1 MQVKEIMTKSP
12 RTVAPDTPILE
23 VVSLMCLY
31 RYSGLPVLE
40 GDDMVGFI
48 AEKDILNRM
57 FPTLEDMMTDGLAGV
72 DFDALMYTY
81 KDVVTLTVVDLMV
94 KGVITVS
101 PEDHIL
107 RAATTMARHKFRRIP
122 VAEEGRLLGM
132 LSLGDVHKAV
142 FQANISKGIC

>member
-1 MQVKEIMTKSP
+1 
-12 RTVAPDTPILE
+12 
-23 VVSLMCLY
+23 
-31 RYSGLPVLE
+31 
-40 GDDMVGFI
+40 MVGFI